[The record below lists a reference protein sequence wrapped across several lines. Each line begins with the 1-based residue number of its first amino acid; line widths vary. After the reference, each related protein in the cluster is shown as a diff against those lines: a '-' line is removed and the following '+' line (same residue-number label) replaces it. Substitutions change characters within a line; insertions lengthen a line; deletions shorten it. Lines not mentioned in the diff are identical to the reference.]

1 MRQHVEV
8 GALHGGSQVRIG
20 GAAAPALGDGHVHA
34 AEAFL
39 LKPVHIGGVRIPRL
53 AGSGHPCGMQWVA
66 HGAVTSVRL
75 AAAASIPVAPL
86 FPGLT
91 APEIRPYTPIPPT
104 LPPPPPP
111 PFHTLPPA
119 P

>member
-39 LKPVHIGGVRIPRL
+39 LKPVHIGGVRIPPL
-53 AGSGHPCGMQWVA
+53 AGSGPPCGMQWGA
-66 HGAVTSVRL
+66 HSAGTRVHV
-75 AAAASIPVAPL
+75 AAAASILLSPP
-86 FPGLT
+86 FP
-91 APEIRPYTPIPPT
+91 A
-104 LPPPPPP
+104 PPPPP
-111 PFHTLPPA
+111 LPPYT